1 MRHYLYI
8 LDGKEPVPELD
19 SIKWA
24 TWFQTADRSL
34 ARTQVSDVTISTVFL
49 GLDHNFSLS
58 SPPVLFETMVFG
70 GELDG
75 ETRRYSTWDEAIAGH
90 GEMEICVEEVIE

>member
-1 MRHYLYI
+1 MRHFCI
-8 LDGKEPVPELD
+8 LDGKEPVPEPDL
-19 SIKWA
+19 IKWA
-24 TWFQTADRSL
+24 AWFQTADRSL
-34 ARTQVSDVTISTVFL
+34 ARTQSGDVTISTVFL
-49 GLDHNFSLS
+49 GLDYNFTFD

-75 ETRRYSTWDEAIAGH
+75 ETRRYSTWDKAIAGH